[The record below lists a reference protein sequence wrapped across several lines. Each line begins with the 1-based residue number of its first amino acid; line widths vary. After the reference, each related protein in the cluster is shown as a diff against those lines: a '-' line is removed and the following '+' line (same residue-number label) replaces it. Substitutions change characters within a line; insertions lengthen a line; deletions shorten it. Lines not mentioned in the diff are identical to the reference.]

1 MKGGILFTV
10 PGSEEM
16 GRALTQQ
23 LNAEEGNAVI
33 RRFPD
38 GETLVKVLSEVYGR
52 EVMVVCSLNNPDE
65 KLLPL
70 YLLAKTLKEFGASS
84 VLLIAPY
91 LAYIRQDKS
100 FAFGEGISAPLFAQL
115 LSTCVDQLI
124 TIRPHFHTVKSLSEL
139 YPIHTSGVL
148 AAPLIASWIINN
160 VSKPVLIS
168 PDRESSQW
176 VKKMAE
182 DIRVPF
188 VGFTKRRKGEED
200 VELLLSQAGI
210 VDNACTPVIVDDTI
224 TTGATMKEAIVTLK
238 KFSTAMPVC
247 LAVHGLFVRGAYDKL
262 MKAGAAKIITT
273 NTISHAT
280 NAIGVERILAEEV
293 CKNSFVLY

>member
-1 MKGGILFTV
+1 MKGGILFTI
-10 PGSEEM
+10 PGSEEI

-38 GETLVKVLSEVYGR
+38 GETLVKVLSDVYGR
-52 EVMVVCSLNNPDE
+52 EAMIVCSLNNPDE

-100 FAFGEGISAPLFAQL
+100 FSFGECISAPLFAQL

-124 TIRPHFHTVKSLSEL
+124 TIRPHFHTAKSLSEL
-139 YPIHTSGVL
+139 YSIHTSGVS
-148 AAPLIASWIINN
+148 AAPVISSWITNN

-168 PDRESSQW
+168 PDSESSQW

-182 DIRVPF
+182 DIQVPF
-188 VGFTKRRKGEED
+188 VGFNKRRKTDED
-200 VELLLSQAGI
+200 VELLLSQSAI
-210 VDNACTPVIVDDTI
+210 IDFAHTPVIIDDAI
-224 TTGATMKEAIVTLK
+224 TTGATMKEAITTLR
-238 KFSTAMPVC
+238 KFATAQPVC
-247 LAVHGLFVRGAYDKL
+247 IAVHGLFVRGAYDKL
-262 MKAGAAKIITT
+262 MKAGAGKVITT
-273 NTISHAT
+273 NTITHPT
-280 NAIGVERILAEEV
+280 NAIGVEQILAEEV

>member
-1 MKGGILFTV
+1 MKGNILFTI
-10 PGSEEM
+10 PGSEEI
-16 GRALTQQ
+16 GRAIIKQ
-23 LNAEEGNAVI
+23 LKAEEGKAVI

-38 GETLVKVLSEVYGR
+38 GETLVKVLSDVYGR
-52 EVMVVCSLNNPDE
+52 EAMIVCSLNNPDE

-100 FAFGEGISAPLFAQL
+100 FSFGECISAPLFAQL

-139 YPIHTSGVL
+139 YPIHTSGVS
-148 AAPLIASWIINN
+148 AVPVVSSWIINN

-168 PDRESSQW
+168 PDSESSQW

-182 DIRVPF
+182 DIQVPF
-188 VGFTKRRKGEED
+188 MAFNKRRKTEED
-200 VELLLSQAGI
+200 VELFLSEVGI
-210 VDNACTPVIVDDTI
+210 VDNTCTPVIIDDTI
-224 TTGATMKEAIVTLK
+224 TTGGTMKEAIVMLR
-238 KFSTAMPVC
+238 KFSTALPVC
-247 LAVHGLFVRGAYDKL
+247 IAVHGLFVRGAYDKL
-262 MKAGAAKIITT
+262 MKAGAGKVITT
-273 NTISHAT
+273 NTISHLT
-280 NAIGVERILAEEV
+280 NAMGVERMLAEEV